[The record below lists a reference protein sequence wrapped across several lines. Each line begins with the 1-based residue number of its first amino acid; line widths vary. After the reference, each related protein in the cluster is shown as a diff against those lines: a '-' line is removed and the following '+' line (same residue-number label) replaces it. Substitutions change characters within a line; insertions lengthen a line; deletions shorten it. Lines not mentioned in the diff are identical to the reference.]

1 MLKSLLGKSKGFTL
15 IEVVIVLAIAG
26 LIFVIVFLAVGQAQA
41 TRRVTSRKDFAN
53 RIAAAADQ
61 YASNTSG
68 AYPASGWNPVTA
80 SYVTAEGLPE
90 TPAFTTTPPATEGQ
104 YYFTSGQNC
113 TGSSARAYKVVAKI
127 EKSGTYCV
135 DNE

>member
-1 MLKSLLGKSKGFTL
+1 MLRNLLNKSKGFTL

-41 TRRVTSRKDFAN
+41 TRRDTSRKDFAN

-68 AYPASGWNPVTA
+68 SYPASGWNPVTA
-80 SYVTAEGLPE
+80 SYVTNEGLPE
-90 TPAFTTTPPATEGQ
+90 SPTFTTTPPATEGQ
-104 YYFTSGQNC
+104 YYFTNGQNC
-113 TGSSARAYKVVAKI
+113 SASSARAYKVVVKL
-127 EKSGTYCV
+127 EKGGTYCV